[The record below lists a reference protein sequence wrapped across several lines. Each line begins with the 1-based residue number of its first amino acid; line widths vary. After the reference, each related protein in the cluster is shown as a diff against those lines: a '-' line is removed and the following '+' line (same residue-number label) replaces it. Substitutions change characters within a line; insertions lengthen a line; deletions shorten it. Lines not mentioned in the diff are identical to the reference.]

1 MSEHGAA
8 TIKSWMQ
15 DLVELARSGKTFET
29 SAGAEPNRAYAYL
42 EFRVSDSEHSIL
54 LFSVGEEAGKPAV
67 HAHRFV
73 GSAEQVRRQV
83 DDVTHGRL
91 AGGAPPAR

>member
-15 DLVELARSGKTFET
+15 ELVELARSGKTFET

-42 EFRVSDSEHSIL
+42 EYRLSDDEHSIL
-54 LFSVGEEAGKPAV
+54 LFSVGEQGGRPAV
-67 HAHRFV
+67 HAHHFV
-73 GSAEQVRRQV
+73 GSAEHVRRQV
-83 DDVTHGRL
+83 DEVTHIR
-91 AGGAPPAR
+91 